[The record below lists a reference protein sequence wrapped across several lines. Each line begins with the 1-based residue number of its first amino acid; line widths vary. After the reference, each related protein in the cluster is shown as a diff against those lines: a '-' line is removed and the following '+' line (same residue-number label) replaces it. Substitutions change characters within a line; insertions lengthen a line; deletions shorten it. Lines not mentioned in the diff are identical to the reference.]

1 LLTNDCKIDPN
12 RTISAGKVEI
22 GAFRTYPEVG
32 RRQLNAFLVL
42 KCLTRFQGYKPPN
55 SSSDYQTIPL
65 EKIEDFGVHADAYY
79 PIPIT
84 IFKSKLDDE
93 LLGLLWNKY
102 WVNTLSQTPLISVRR
117 HRSCD
122 L

>member
-1 LLTNDCKIDPN
+1 MAERIPCT
-12 RTISAGKVEI
+12 
-22 GAFRTYPEVG
+22 EV
-32 RRQLNAFLVL
+32 
-42 KCLTRFQGYKPPN
+42 TRLQGYKPPN

-117 HRSCD
+117 HCSCGLQFIFD
-122 L
+122 TASNCTEPRVRCRAAI